1 MDLREF
7 FSQIWQL
14 IQDVIGPLGGLAAII
29 AGLSAWIGNVWANRI
44 LEKDK
49 AKHAREIELYRTQL
63 ELSKSIISRYS
74 EHQFEAYN
82 QLWTSLFDL
91 KNLGDTLWERANP
104 TNLRNFSK
112 QLRSTKVMVGRMSLF
127 IEDEHFAQLK
137 RLLSGFSEY
146 QLGKQKLIEIRAGD
160 RIDVNEIEQFSQ
172 IQENQLRLQEY
183 SRLINDIRDSFRQQI
198 NLSVRTPIE
207 TPSESGQEMNH

>member
-7 FSQIWQL
+7 FSQMWQL
-14 IQDVIGPLGGLAAII
+14 VQDVIGPLGGLAAII
-29 AGLSAWIGNVWANRI
+29 AFLSAWIGNVWANRI

-63 ELSKSIISRYS
+63 KLSKSIISRYS
-74 EHQFEAYN
+74 EQQFEAYN

-91 KNLGDTLWERANP
+91 KTLGDTLWERANR

-112 QLRSTKVMVGRMSLF
+112 QLKITKVMVGRMSLF

-137 RLLSGFSEY
+137 QLLRWFSEY
-146 QLGKQKLIEIRAGD
+146 RLGKQQLIDLRAGD

-183 SRLINDIRDSFRQQI
+183 SRLIDDIRDSFRRQI
-198 NLSVRTPIE
+198 NLGVRP
-207 TPSESGQEMNH
+207 PSETSS